1 MIASALEAPAAAAE
15 PAPYPAAGDAP
26 APEAAPAPATPA
38 PVQKQANVVYGRTA
52 SGREMALP
60 ESTPPDREMPAFD
73 SAFETKKT
81 IDESDVYSKP
91 VAQKERFEDWTPQT

>member
-1 MIASALEAPAAAAE
+1 
-15 PAPYPAAGDAP
+15 
-26 APEAAPAPATPA
+26 
-38 PVQKQANVVYGRTA
+38 
-52 SGREMALP
+52 
-60 ESTPPDREMPAFD
+60 MPAFD